1 MPDYSNGKIYRIICN
16 NTGNMYIGSTCCT
29 LSRRLAQHKTEY
41 NKGRKRASYDI
52 IKEGNY
58 QIVLIENV
66 PCNNKEELL
75 RKERYY
81 IENMNCV
88 NKKVPL
94 RTKNEYYEDNKQY
107 FLELNKKYQETNK
120 NKITELNKQY
130 RENNKDKIS
139 VLNKQYRENNKDKIS
154 EQRKKPFQCPCGSVV
169 RKSSKALHIKSKK
182 HLAYLESL
190 KEEI

>member
-16 NTGNMYIGSTCCT
+16 NTGNVYIGSTCCA
-29 LSRRLAQHKTEY
+29 LSRRLAQHKSEY
-41 NKGRKRASYDI
+41 NKGKKVGTSFDI

-75 RKERYY
+75 RRERYY

-107 FLELNKKYQETNK
+107 FLELNKKYWETNK
-120 NKITELNKQY
+120 DKISEKNKQY
-130 RENNKDKIS
+130 RENYKDKI
-139 VLNKQYRENNKDKIS
+139 LEQKKQ
-154 EQRKKPFQCPCGSVV
+154 PFQCPCGSVV
-169 RKSSKALHIKSKK
+169 RKSSKAPHIKSKK
-182 HLAYLESL
+182 HIAYLETL
-190 KEEI
+190 KNEN